1 MDPPAPPTAEQ
12 EAEGKIKELQE
23 LVEKQQEEILALKE
37 KYEPSTDKFRKA
49 AGTYDTSDEVPVWVQ
64 AMEENIEGSV
74 VDTTFNTD
82 DYRSANRFKGL
93 DYMHS
98 SVSPARVSGYRL
110 FETPNTNW
118 FKVEGVVQ
126 FNKNCEGAKAWVH
139 RGALCALMD
148 DAANWAGY
156 NVSGN
161 LDLFSGFTRKV
172 DVTISRPV
180 RVDSVL
186 KLVGQIMEVKRR
198 TDVIIQCSLID
209 PAYGNAVHAKADCVF
224 VMGESAAE
232 MLEPM
237 VAARQKN
244 RSNSGASPP
253 PRDLG
258 EARPWSMTFEA
269 PSGDTMS
276 DPQFRPPNRVGRYGL
291 GQKISKEVAGKIDER
306 TARHYVPPSGSLIKN
321 AEKATIKKKMQ
332 QEAERLA
339 AQEEQERER
348 AKNHPARLRGWGGN
362 GGGSG

>member
-12 EAEGKIKELQE
+12 GAEGKIKELQE

-37 KYEPSTDKFRKA
+37 KYEPTTDKFRKA
-49 AGTYDTSDEVPVWVQ
+49 AGTYDTSDEVPVWVQVRGEEVVSSSTTMGRAGSQSVVAHSPSPFQ

-110 FETPNTNW
+110 FGTPNTNW

-161 LDLFSGFTRKV
+161 LDLFSGFSRKV

-180 RVDSVL
+180 RVDSIL

-291 GQKISKEVAGKIDER
+291 GQKISKEVAGIIDER
-306 TARHYVPPSGSLIKN
+306 TAR
-321 AEKATIKKKMQ
+321 
-332 QEAERLA
+332 
-339 AQEEQERER
+339 
-348 AKNHPARLRGWGGN
+348 
-362 GGGSG
+362 